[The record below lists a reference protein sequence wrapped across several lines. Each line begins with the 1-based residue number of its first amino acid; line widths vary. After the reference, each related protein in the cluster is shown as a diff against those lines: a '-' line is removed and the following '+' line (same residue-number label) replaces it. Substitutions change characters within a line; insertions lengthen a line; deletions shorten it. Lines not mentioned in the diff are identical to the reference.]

1 MFNSIPLLT
10 ILALLPLLGAL
21 VLLFTR
27 GHVGKL
33 IGLGCALTTAVV
45 GVLVFTL
52 SRSTMLAESAP
63 WIRPIGAYYA
73 LEISGMSGIL
83 VLLTVILVPAVFIAE
98 WNVGDR
104 PDARWSTTSFFAMA
118 LAMQGLAL
126 YVFMAAD
133 VLLFYIAFEATLI
146 PMYFMIAGWGGVRR
160 NAAAMKFL
168 LYSLAGGLVML
179 VAVAGLYAVGAEQGN
194 VSFLIDDLAALDM
207 SGTVGRWLFAGFF
220 FAFAVK
226 APLVGLHTWLP
237 DTAEQATP
245 GASTLLVGV
254 LDKIG
259 TFGMI
264 KICLL
269 VFPEASAWATPVVL
283 VWAIVS
289 VIYGAFMAMA
299 SQDLMRFVSY
309 TSVSHFGFMVFGI
322 FAMTTQSLSGSIF
335 YMLNHGL
342 SSAALFLVVGFL
354 VHRRGTADVGAF
366 GGVQKLAPVLAGFL
380 LVSGL
385 ATLSLPGFGS
395 FVGEFFTMAGAWQ
408 RYPIHTAVITIGMVL
423 SAVYVL
429 GMYQRTMTGPVTAPV
444 AERVFWDLNVR
455 EKAAVAPLIIL
466 MLAFGFLPAP
476 LLGVADET
484 SDAVMSSSGLT
495 DPAPLL
501 EEGN

>member
-21 VLLFTR
+21 VLMFTK

-33 IGLGCALTTAVV
+33 VGLGVSLTTAVV
-45 GVLVFTL
+45 GVLAFTL
-52 SRSTMLAESAP
+52 SRSTVLVENAP

-73 LEISGMSGIL
+73 LEFTGMNGIL

-104 PDARWSTTSFFAMA
+104 PDARWSTRTFFAMA

-126 YVFMAAD
+126 YVFMASD

-146 PMYFMIAGWGGVRR
+146 PMYFMIAGWGGARR

-179 VAVAGLYAVGAEQGN
+179 VAVAGLYAVGVEQGN
-194 VSFLIDDLAALDM
+194 VSFLYADLAGLDL
-207 SGTVGRWLFAGFF
+207 SGNVGRWLFAGFF

-226 APLVGLHTWLP
+226 APLVGFHTWLP
-237 DTAEQATP
+237 DTAEQATS
-245 GASTLLVGV
+245 GTSTLLVGV

-264 KICLL
+264 KICLM
-269 VFPEASAWATPVVL
+269 VFPEASAWATPVIL

-289 VIYGAFMAMA
+289 VVYGAFMAMG
-299 SQDLMRFVSY
+299 SRDLMRFVSY

-322 FAMTTQSLSGSIF
+322 FAMTTQSLTGSIF

-354 VHRRGTADVGAF
+354 IHRRGTSDIAAF
-366 GGVQKLAPVLAGFL
+366 GGVQKLAPVLAGVL
-380 LVSGL
+380 LLSGL

-429 GMYQRTMTGPVTAPV
+429 SMYQRTMTGPAPATVVEKVTS
-444 AERVFWDLNVR
+444 DLDLR
-455 EKAAVAPLIIL
+455 EKAAIAPLIVL

-476 LLGVADET
+476 LLSVADET
-484 SDAVMSSSGLT
+484 SDAVMGSSGLT
-495 DPAPLL
+495 DPAPSL

>member
-10 ILALLPLLGAL
+10 ILALLPLVGAL
-21 VLLFTR
+21 VLLFTK
-27 GHVGKL
+27 GHVAKL
-33 IGLGCALTTAVV
+33 VGLGFALTTTVV
-45 GVLVFTL
+45 GVLVFVL
-52 SRSTMLAESAP
+52 SRGTGLVESAP
-63 WIRPIGAYYA
+63 WIRPIGAWYA
-73 LEISGMSGIL
+73 LEFSGMSGIL

-104 PDARWSTTSFFAMA
+104 PEARWSTGTFFAMA

-126 YVFMAAD
+126 YVFMASD

-146 PMYFMIAGWGGVRR
+146 PMYFMVAGWGGARR
-160 NAAAMKFL
+160 TSAAVKFL

-179 VAVAGLYAVGAEQGN
+179 VAVAGLYAVGSDQGK
-194 VSFLIDDLAALDM
+194 VSFLFSDLATLDL
-207 SGTVGRWLFAGFF
+207 SGTVGKWLFAGFF

-245 GASTLLVGV
+245 GTSTLLVGV

-264 KICLL
+264 KVCLL
-269 VFPEASAWATPVVL
+269 VFPEASAWATPVIL

-289 VIYGAFMAMA
+289 VVYGAFMAMG
-299 SQDLMRFVSY
+299 SRDLMRFVSY

-322 FAMTTQSLSGSIF
+322 FAMTTQSISGSIF

-342 SSAALFLVVGFL
+342 SSAALFLVVGYL
-354 VHRRGTADVGAF
+354 VQRRGTADVAAF
-366 GGVQKLAPVLAGFL
+366 GGVQKVAPVLAGVL
-380 LVSGL
+380 LMAGL

-395 FVGEFFTMAGAWQ
+395 FVGEFFTMAGGWQ
-408 RYPIHTAVITIGMVL
+408 RYPVQTAFITIGMVL

-429 GMYQRTMTGPVTAPV
+429 VMYQRTMTGPVTPQV
-444 AERVFWDLNVR
+444 AETVRTDLDLR
-455 EKAAVAPLIIL
+455 EKAAVVPLIVIL
-466 MLAFGFLPAP
+466 LALGFLPKP
-476 LLGVADET
+476 LLEVADET
-484 SDAVMSSSGLT
+484 SVAIMNSSGVT
-495 DPAPLL
+495 DPAPQI

>member
-1 MFNSIPLLT
+1 MFSSIPLLT
-10 ILALLPLLGAL
+10 ILALLPLVGAL
-21 VLLFTR
+21 VTMFTK
-27 GHVGKL
+27 GYVAKL
-33 IGLGCALTTAVV
+33 IGLGFALTTLVV
-45 GVLVFTL
+45 GVLAFVL
-52 SRSTMLAESAP
+52 SRSSALIESTP
-63 WIRPIGAYYA
+63 WIRSIGAYYA
-73 LEISGMSGIL
+73 LEFTGMSAIL
-83 VLLTVILVPAVFIAE
+83 VLLTVILVPVVFIAE

-104 PDARWSTTSFFAMA
+104 PESRWDTRTFFAMA

-126 YVFMAAD
+126 YVFMASD

-146 PMYFMIAGWGGVRR
+146 PMYFLVAGWGGVRR
-160 NAAAMKFL
+160 RAAAMKFL

-179 VAVAGLYAVGAEQGN
+179 VGVAGLYAVGAQQGS
-194 VSFLIDDLAALDM
+194 VSFLFSDLAALDL
-207 SGTVGRWLFAGFF
+207 SGTVGRWLFVAFF

-226 APLVGLHTWLP
+226 APMVGLHTWLP

-245 GASTLLVGV
+245 GTSTLLVGI

-264 KICLL
+264 KVCLI
-269 VFPEASAWATPVVL
+269 VFPEASAWATPVIL

-289 VIYGAFMAMA
+289 VVYGAFMAMG
-299 SQDLMRFVSY
+299 SRDLMRFVSY

-354 VHRRGTADVGAF
+354 VHRRGTADIAAF
-366 GGVQKLAPVLAGFL
+366 GGVQKVAPVLAGFL
-380 LVSGL
+380 MLAGL

-429 GMYQRTMTGPVTAPV
+429 SMYQRTMTGPVTPQV
-444 AERVFWDLNVR
+444 SEHVSVDLDIR
-455 EKAAVAPLIIL
+455 EKAAVAPLIVL
-466 MLAFGFLPAP
+466 MLVLGFLPAP
-476 LLGVADET
+476 LLAVADET
-484 SDAVMSSSGLT
+484 SAAVMSSSGVT
-495 DPAPLL
+495 DPAPSL

>member
-21 VLLFTR
+21 VLMFTK

-33 IGLGCALTTAVV
+33 VGLGFALTTLVV
-45 GVLVFTL
+45 GVLAFVL
-52 SRSTMLAESAP
+52 SRSAGLVESTP

-73 LEISGMSGIL
+73 LEFSGMSAIL
-83 VLLTVILVPAVFIAE
+83 VLLTVILVPLVFIAE
-98 WNVGDR
+98 WNVGET
-104 PDARWSTTSFFAMA
+104 PGARWSTRSFFAMA

-126 YVFMAAD
+126 FVFMASD

-146 PMYFMIAGWGGVRR
+146 PMYFMVAGWGGERR
-160 NAAAMKFL
+160 GAAALKFL

-194 VSFLIDDLAALDM
+194 ISFLFSDLAALDL
-207 SGTVGRWLFAGFF
+207 SGPVGKWLFAGFF

-226 APLVGLHTWLP
+226 APLVGFHTWLP

-245 GASTLLVGV
+245 GTSTLLVGV

-264 KICLL
+264 KVCLL
-269 VFPEASAWATPVVL
+269 VFPEASAWATPVIL

-289 VIYGAFMAMA
+289 VVYGAFMAMG
-299 SQDLMRFVSY
+299 SRDLMRFVSY

-342 SSAALFLVVGFL
+342 SSAALFLVVGYL
-354 VHRRGTADVGAF
+354 VRRRGTADVAAF

-380 LVSGL
+380 LMAGL

-429 GMYQRTMTGPVTAPV
+429 SMYQRTMTGQVTPQS
-444 AERVFWDLNVR
+444 AETIRTDLDIR
-455 EKAAVAPLIIL
+455 EKAAVAPLILL
-466 MLAFGFLPAP
+466 MLALGFFPAP
-476 LLGVADET
+476 LLAVADET
-484 SDAVMSSSGLT
+484 AVAVMSSSGMT
-495 DPAPLL
+495 DPAPSLQ
-501 EEGN
+501 EGN

>member
-21 VLLFTR
+21 VLIFTK
-27 GHVGKL
+27 GHTGKL
-33 IGLGCALTTAVV
+33 IGLGFSLTTLVV
-45 GVLVFTL
+45 GVLAFAL
-52 SRSTMLAESAP
+52 SRGGVLVESVP

-73 LEISGMSGIL
+73 LEFSGMSAIL
-83 VLLTVILVPAVFIAE
+83 VLLTVILVPVVFIAE
-98 WNVGDR
+98 WNVGET
-104 PDARWSTTSFFAMA
+104 PGARWSTRSFFAMA

-126 YVFMAAD
+126 YVFMASD

-146 PMYFMIAGWGGVRR
+146 PMYFMVAGWGGERR
-160 NAAAMKFL
+160 GGAALKFL

-179 VAVAGLYAVGAEQGN
+179 VAVAGLYAVGAEQGAI
-194 VSFLIDDLAALDM
+194 SFLFADLAELDL
-207 SGTVGRWLFAGFF
+207 SGTVGKWLFAGFF

-226 APLVGLHTWLP
+226 APLAGLHTWLP
-237 DTAEQATP
+237 DATEQATP
-245 GASTLLVGV
+245 GTSTLLVGV

-264 KICLL
+264 KVCLL
-269 VFPEASAWATPVVL
+269 VFPEASVWATPVIL

-289 VIYGAFMAMA
+289 VVYGAFMAMG
-299 SQDLMRFVSY
+299 SRDLMRFVSY

-322 FAMTTQSLSGSIF
+322 FAMTTESLTGSIF

-354 VHRRGTADVGAF
+354 VRRRGTADVSAF

-380 LVSGL
+380 LVAGL

-408 RYPIHTAVITIGMVL
+408 RFPIHTAVITIGMVL

-429 GMYQRTMTGPVTAPV
+429 SMYQRTMTGPVTPQV
-444 AERVFWDLNVR
+444 AATIVTDLDIR
-455 EKAAVAPLIIL
+455 EKAAVVPLVVL
-466 MLAFGFLPAP
+466 MLALGFFPAP
-476 LLGVADET
+476 FLGVADET
-484 SDAVMSSSGLT
+484 SDAVMSYSGVS